1 MGDWNVIDLHQHTN
15 HDIDCNGKTVE
26 NTYTHRDYYEF
37 LKIQNAKLKAVTC
50 HNNINLSEHIKQA
63 IISDLLGINHLVGV
77 EIDYKFQEIEFHAIS
92 ILSPNV
98 DVIDFSNKL
107 KEIRE
112 RNIQKTKKIFFNQE
126 DFCQLHQNTEFI
138 YIPHAI
144 KDKGILEQKIGE
156 LETSTIDWV
165 IKVLISGLG
174 FPILFESTREY
185 HIYSVIN
192 KINSE
197 IHNENVKI
205 EISGYVGGDYK
216 FDNDLE
222 RKNKVLQKP
231 RYCINSLPTYR
242 GLEIALRN
250 SETRLSLEKQVINRE
265 RFIRK
270 IKIADSENFIGS
282 EIEFSPG
289 LNVIIGN
296 SGSGKTLLLN
306 QIYYEIKGE
315 SLSAAQ
321 KEKTSNKKSNQ
332 YVNKVGRKSIL
343 DIDFDKK
350 ISKEELKL
358 LEIPNVYSEILRM
371 QDDTGSI
378 TKIFGIDDVSNIDR
392 IILDYKGILNNYFQ
406 CISQI
411 DIYINNGKQNL
422 TNIKSAIDFLENNK
436 LENNNFVLKKEI
448 YNENDLQKL
457 NNKLEKI
464 NKHLEKKENYEKDF
478 LEIKE
483 LISDEEK
490 KKEIDV
496 LLQKYIEAIK
506 LLSDEKLIITTNIK
520 DCEYEKRLNCLINDK
535 IEEANNKLGSKER
548 ARNTREETY
557 RSELNSLEFNLKN
570 AIIEELKKEE
580 FDLTYPYENI
590 KREIEKNYNEYAR
603 LTLDDK
609 RFNINEVDILE
620 SPLFNLNMIKTKVK
634 DMRNDK
640 IDMQNTEQ
648 IKEIVKRL
656 KDEEINF
663 SSILTDGNNIP
674 KNIELYLKD
683 KKEWRLIQNINRGDI
698 AKKSIEYHFNK
709 LILENQ
715 PDIIFID
722 QPENDVD
729 KSFISSTLSK
739 FIKEQKVDK
748 QIIVTSHDAIV
759 AINSDVNKIIEASID
774 EKNRIFYKSFD
785 LEYVEKEEM
794 VATNIVSEI
803 LDGGK
808 SNIKKRYQVY
818 GGELNYENYNL

>member
-1 MGDWNVIDLHQHTN
+1 MEYWNVIDLHQHTN
-15 HDIDCNGKTVE
+15 HDIDCNGKRVE

-37 LKIQNAKLKAVTC
+37 LKIQNVKLKAVTC
-50 HNNINLSEHIKQA
+50 HNNIDLAEHVKQA
-63 IISDLLGINHLVGV
+63 IISDLLGITHLVGV

-98 DVIDFSNKL
+98 DVINFSNKL
-107 KEIRE
+107 SEIRE
-112 RNIQKTKKIFFNQE
+112 KYIQKKEKIFFSQQ
-126 DFCQLHQNTEFI
+126 DFCQLHKNTEFI

-156 LETSTIDWV
+156 LESSTVDWV
-165 IKVLISGLG
+165 IKVLVSGLG
-174 FPILFESTREY
+174 FPILFESTKDY
-185 HIYSVIN
+185 HIYSVMN

-197 IHNENVKI
+197 IHNENVKV
-205 EISGYVGGDYK
+205 EIPGYVGGDYK
-216 FDNDLE
+216 FDNDVE
-222 RKNKVLQKP
+222 RRNKVLKKP

-242 GLEIALRN
+242 GLEIALTN

-270 IKIADSENFIGS
+270 IKISDNENFIGS

-321 KEKTSNKKSNQ
+321 KEKTSNKKNNQ

-343 DIDFDKK
+343 DIEFDKT
-350 ISKEELKL
+350 INKEELKL
-358 LEIPNVYSEILRM
+358 LEIPNVYSEILKM
-371 QDDTGSI
+371 QDDTESI
-378 TKIFGIDDVSNIDR
+378 TKIFGIDDISNIDK
-392 IILDYKGILNNYFQ
+392 IILEYRGILNDYFQ

-411 DIYINNGKQNL
+411 DMYINNGNKNF
-422 TNIKSAIDFLENNK
+422 TNIKSAIEFLENNK
-436 LENNNFVLKKEI
+436 LENNNFILKKEI
-448 YNENDLQKL
+448 YNEDGLQRL
-457 NNKLEKI
+457 NSNLEKI
-464 NKHLEKKENYEKDF
+464 NKHLEKQENYEKDF

-490 KKEIDV
+490 KKEIDA
-496 LLQKYIEAIK
+496 LLQKYREVIK
-506 LLSDEKLIITTNIK
+506 FLKEEQFIIMTNIK
-520 DCEYEKRLNCLINDK
+520 GCEYDKRLYYLINDN
-535 IEEANNKLGSKER
+535 IEKANNKLGSKER

-557 RSELNSLEFNLKN
+557 NSELNSLKLNLKN
-570 AIIEELKKEE
+570 VIIEELNKEK
-580 FDLTYPYENI
+580 FNLTYPYENI
-590 KREIEKNYNEYAR
+590 KKEIEKNCNEYAR

-609 RFNINEVDILE
+609 RFNINEIDILE

-634 DMRNDK
+634 DMKNDK

-648 IKEIVKRL
+648 IKIIIKKL
-656 KDEEINF
+656 KDEGINF

-674 KNIELYLKD
+674 KNIELYLAD
-683 KKEWRLIQNINRGDI
+683 KREWRLIQNINKGDI

-785 LEYVEKEEM
+785 LEYVEKEKM

-808 SNIKKRYQVY
+808 TNIKKRYQIY